1 MAQLIKAASL
11 AFKSSRDGDYPK
23 ARELQNRAGKQ
34 SLPQVGVSSYS
45 G

>member
-23 ARELQNRAGKQ
+23 AQGISRKRQLE
-34 SLPQVGVSSYS
+34 VGVSSYS